1 MGNKEQLVGSRS
13 SSKNSEIT
21 NDSSTSCFAALG
33 NNNNR
38 KKKGKQK
45 RRTSQKKVK
54 WRKCSLPLLLLLV
67 SSVTEVCVQVC
78 CVHVCVCVTLQPID
92 N

>member
-1 MGNKEQLVGSRS
+1 MKKKIRSLPAIPKCFPQLAFNKSFFLTEKKAKSATLVGNKEPVGSRS

-45 RRTSQKKVK
+45 RRTSRKKVK
-54 WRKCSLPLLLLLV
+54 LA
-67 SSVTEVCVQVC
+67 QV
-78 CVHVCVCVTLQPID
+78 
-92 N
+92 